1 MAGSLNKVMLIGN
14 LGKDPEVRTFEGGG
28 KIVNFSLA
36 TSENYTN
43 KAGDKVSHTEWHN
56 ISVSRTG
63 LAGICEQYLKKGHK
77 IYAEGRLRTRSWQDQ
92 NGVTKYTTEI
102 KLDNMTMLTSR
113 EDAQRISQ
121 GQTHESSSSSSPSAT
136 SAQATNETSAPN
148 LSENDKEVDDLPF

>member
-36 TSENYTN
+36 TTENYTN
-43 KAGDKVSHTEWHN
+43 KAGDKVTHTEWHN

-63 LAGICEQYLKKGHK
+63 LAGVCEQYLKKGHK
-77 IYAEGRLRTRSWQDQ
+77 IFAEGRLRTRSWQDQ
-92 NGVTKYTTEI
+92 NGVTKYTTDI

-113 EDAQRISQ
+113 EDAERLSHNQAN
-121 GQTHESSSSSSPSAT
+121 SPSAP
-136 SAQATNETSAPN
+136 AAKAESAPDITAD
-148 LSENDKEVDDLPF
+148 DKETDDLPF